1 MSTSIETPRQQD
13 DDLQLLTVW
22 GVEGDRSRR
31 WKALEWSVGLHV
43 AVGLLILLLPDA
55 WFAAPPRLYSRTQI
69 TPLVAPPVQLTQPS
83 PNRDRLSE
91 QFKTDS
97 VIRRERVQL
106 PKSEPSTTRP
116 AARRPGSPEPPR
128 KVEMAKADPKV
139 PAPPKPEQ
147 AKPLPSPPATPPKE
161 QARNDR
167 ALEPARLPPP
177 VQIAKAEPPPAI
189 QPEEQPKL
197 AFEDPNKQ
205 LPVQASIGAGRLQV
219 PSGNAVQE
227 AVKSMA
233 PGPNREQGGIMVG
246 DVGSG
251 IGGIGQVRNLPPAPG
266 KLGSNLELLS
276 DPMGVDFRP
285 YLIQILANVRRNWFA
300 VMPQSAKLGRRG
312 KVVIQFAIDRSG
324 SVPKLVIVGPS
335 GTEALDRAAVAG
347 ISASNPFPPLPGDF
361 KGNQIRLQFSFQYN
375 VN

>member
-22 GVEGDRSRR
+22 GAPDDSSRK
-31 WKALEWSVGLHV
+31 WKALQWSAGLHIG
-43 AVGLLILLLPDA
+43 VGILILLLPDA

-69 TPLVAPPVQLTQPS
+69 TPLVAPPARLTQPA

-91 QFKTDS
+91 EIKADN
-97 VIRRERVQL
+97 VIQRSRVQL

-116 AARRPGSPEPPR
+116 AAARSGSPEPPR
-128 KVEMAKADPKV
+128 KTEVAKAI
-139 PAPPKPEQ
+139 PPKAPEPPKEQ
-147 AKPLPSPPATPPKE
+147 AKPIPPPPAPPKE
-161 QARNDR
+161 QARSET
-167 ALEPARLPPP
+167 APEPAPPP
-177 VQIAKAEPPPAI
+177 VQTAKNEPPPQI
-189 QPEEQPKL
+189 QPEEKPKL
-197 AFEDPNKQ
+197 AFEDPNQQ

-219 PSGNAVQE
+219 PSGNAVEE
-227 AVKSMA
+227 AVRSMA
-233 PGPNREQGGIMVG
+233 PNPNREQGGIVVG

-312 KVVIQFAIDRSG
+312 KVVIQFSIDRSG
-324 SVPKLVIVGPS
+324 SVPKLVIVAPS
-335 GTEALDRAAVAG
+335 GADALDRAAVAG

-361 KGNQIRLQFSFQYN
+361 RGNQIRLQFSFQYN
-375 VN
+375 MN